1 MGSRNTS
8 DLFFAAAFALFS
20 FLHFPSQTEAT
31 IPTVSKVC
39 SQTVNLSYETCVKFL
54 MANPKSLLVNNV
66 KAVAENALDMAR
78 RETADTS
85 TDTSSFFAALLER
98 KDINL
103 ASRAA
108 LERCSSLFKQAVS
121 FLNLNGLSG
130 GTATLDVHSALD
142 KATECKSELSA
153 ANVSI
158 KSVAEKLE
166 EWRNF
171 YSIASA
177 SVRVVENPD
186 N

>member
-8 DLFFAAAFALFS
+8 VLFFAAIALFAI
-20 FLHFPSQTEAT
+20 LHFPSQTEAT
-31 IPTVSKVC
+31 IPTELVSKVC
-39 SQTVNLSYETCVKFL
+39 AQTVNLSYETCVKFL
-54 MANPKSLLVNNV
+54 MANPKSLMVNNL

-78 RETADTS
+78 IETA
-85 TDTSSFFAALLER
+85 DTSSFFAALLKR
-98 KDINL
+98 KDINP
-103 ASRAA
+103 ASKAA
-108 LERCSSLFKQAVS
+108 LENCSSLFKQAVT

-142 KATECKSELSA
+142 KAEECKSELSA

-166 EWRNF
+166 EWRSF

-177 SVRVVENPD
+177 AVRVVENP
-186 N
+186 

>member
-8 DLFFAAAFALFS
+8 VLFFAAIAFFP

-31 IPTVSKVC
+31 IPTELVSKVC
-39 SQTVNLSYETCVKFL
+39 PQTEHLSYETCVKFL

-85 TDTSSFFAALLER
+85 SFFAALLER
-98 KDINL
+98 EDINP

-108 LERCSSLFKQAVS
+108 LENCSSLFKQAVT

-130 GTATLDVHSALD
+130 GTATLDMHYALD
-142 KATECKSELSA
+142 KATECKSKLSA

-166 EWRNF
+166 GWRNF
-171 YSIASA
+171 YSISSA
-177 SVRVVENPD
+177 AVRVVENPD

>member
-8 DLFFAAAFALFS
+8 VLFFAAFALFA

-31 IPTVSKVC
+31 IPTELVSKVC
-39 SQTVNLSYETCVKFL
+39 VQTVNLSYETCVKFL

-78 RETADTS
+78 RETD
-85 TDTSSFFAALLER
+85 DTSSFFAALLKRE
-98 KDINL
+98 DINP

-108 LERCSSLFKQAVS
+108 LESCSSLFKQAVT

-166 EWRNF
+166 GWRNF

-177 SVRVVENPD
+177 AVRVVENPD

>member
-54 MANPKSLLVNNV
+54 MANPKSLLVNIV

-85 TDTSSFFAALLER
+85 SFFAALLKRE
-98 KDINL
+98 DINP

-108 LERCSSLFKQAVS
+108 LENCSSLFKQAVT
-121 FLNLNGLSG
+121 FLNLNELSG
-130 GTATLDVHSALD
+130 GTATLDMHYALD
-142 KATECKSELSA
+142 KATECKSKLSA

-166 EWRNF
+166 GWRNF

-177 SVRVVENPD
+177 AVRVVENPD